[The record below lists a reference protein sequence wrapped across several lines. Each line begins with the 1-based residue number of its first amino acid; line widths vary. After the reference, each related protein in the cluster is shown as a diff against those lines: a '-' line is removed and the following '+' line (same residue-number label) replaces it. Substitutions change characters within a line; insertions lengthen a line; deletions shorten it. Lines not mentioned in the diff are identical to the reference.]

1 MVEVTRKEIDMT
13 LEEFKAYEVPNGWTF
28 VAVHSNVE
36 FKVQPSTTHTRRE
49 FVREI
54 MMHVTIEEVKL

>member
-1 MVEVTRKEIDMT
+1 MVETTRKELDMT
-13 LEEFKAYEVPNGWTF
+13 LEEFKAYEVPNGWIF

-36 FKVQPSTTHTRRE
+36 FKVQSKTTQNRGE

-54 MMHVTIEEVKL
+54 TMHVTIEEVKI